1 MTEPEYDAAIQ
12 YALDRLQEELS
23 PTLTYH
29 NLWHTREDVMPAA
42 ERLACAYRLQPRQRG
57 LLAVAAAYHDIGFL
71 RQYDDHEQ
79 VGVEIATELL
89 PRFGFGP
96 EDIACIAGCIR
107 ATRPLAQPE
116 NLLQAMLTDAD
127 LDVLGRDDFMT
138 RGQALWAEVSAVL
151 GLTSW
156 ESWLQEQR
164 AFLCR
169 HRYRTVAGRT
179 LRDEGKRRNIVLLE
193 EQLRQNAVSLSEE
206 TLSGNVEDH

>member
-1 MTEPEYDAAIQ
+1 
-12 YALDRLQEELS
+12 
-23 PTLTYH
+23 
-29 NLWHTREDVMPAA
+29 MPAA
-42 ERLACAYRLQPRQRG
+42 ERLACAGWPRQG
-57 LLAVAAAYHDIGFL
+57 LLAGRPIMTSGFL

-79 VGVEIATELL
+79 VGVEISTELL
-89 PRFGFGP
+89 PRYGFGP

-169 HRYRTVAGRT
+169 HRYRTVAART
-179 LRDEGKRRNIVLLE
+179 LRDEGKRRKSFFSRSSSARTPCRSQKRLYRGTWRTIE
-193 EQLRQNAVSLSEE
+193 PR
-206 TLSGNVEDH
+206 